1 MIEMSII
8 TGKLNFYFQSFLHM
22 VGSLKLSACVAV
34 MFYGVDPTAGVLFVP
49 HVLAMVY
56 FALVTFKVWRLNPEH
71 RKGE

>member
-1 MIEMSII
+1 
-8 TGKLNFYFQSFLHM
+8 M

-49 HVLAMVY
+49 HVLAMAY